1 MPIRLSRLC
10 RFLAATPILLSA
22 AAVAAPVAAPQ
33 PASGSA
39 MVLGSLS
46 VAKRADLDF
55 GALIVNGAGTAIINP
70 VARTLSTT
78 GGVAAFGTAAR
89 PAVFTGTGSR
99 NSVVLIRIPR
109 DPITLTRTGG
119 TETVTVS
126 SWTLDG
132 DKNRK
137 IPLGNAFDFAVG
149 ATLTIAA
156 GQADGTYVGSF
167 DVTVQ
172 YP

>member
-1 MPIRLSRLC
+1 
-10 RFLAATPILLSA
+10 
-22 AAVAAPVAAPQ
+22 
-33 PASGSA
+33 
-39 MVLGSLS
+39 MVLSSLS

-55 GALIVNGAGTAIINP
+55 GALIVNGAGTAIIDP
-70 VARTLSTT
+70 VTAALSTT
-78 GGVAAFGTAAR
+78 GGVTAFGSAAR

-99 NSVVLIRIPR
+99 NSVVLIRIPK
-109 DPITLTRTGG
+109 DPIALMRVGG

-126 SWTLDG
+126 AWTLDG

-137 IPLGNAFDFAVG
+137 IPLGNAFNFAVG
-149 ATLTIAA
+149 ATLTVAA